1 MPGLPVALRAYFS
14 PASTDSEPELQKNAC
29 APSALAE
36 SRCASSTIGSV
47 Q

>member
-14 PASTDSEPELQKNAC
+14 PASTDSEPELQKNAR
-29 APSALAE
+29 APPARAE
-36 SRCASSTIGSV
+36 SRRASSTMGSV